1 MIIKGLP
8 QSFNNIFNKQN
19 TQNRHFFLFQIYY
32 AFEFWGFWFLATL
45 FSPPILILSVL
56 WEVSS
61 ALLTPSD
68 AAYAFLQSLYT
79 GFGYLVASIIASSS
93 AISSVFLH
101 CGPLD
106 ALVLPV
112 MKTDMIVY
120 IETSR

>member
-8 QSFNNIFNKQN
+8 QSFNYIFNKQN
-19 TQNRHFFLFQIYY
+19 TQNGHFFLFRIYY
-32 AFEFWGFWFLATL
+32 AFEFWGFWSLATL
-45 FSPPILILSVL
+45 FSPPTLILSVL

-68 AAYAFLQSLYT
+68 AAYPFLQSLST
-79 GFGYLVASIIASSS
+79 GFGSLVASIIASSS
-93 AISSVFLH
+93 AVSSVFLH
-101 CGPLD
+101 CSPFD